1 MPSDQPVT
9 AAVIWADERL
19 VVIAKPAGISLATRR
34 AESDAAV
41 LRLIAA
47 LPEAERACYA
57 LGDDPLWLVHRL
69 DIGTSGLVLVARDA
83 ETHRELAQALSQR
96 RIAKTYL
103 ALVWGRPRPA
113 TGEWNEPLGPDRLDR
128 RRMCVDPAGR
138 PARSAYRVIAKAS
151 YASVVALVPHTGR
164 THQLRVH
171 AAHAG
176 HPIVGDDLYGG
187 PREHGVREG
196 NLRWALSP
204 GRGLLHAWR
213 LVVPGFGPAGEL
225 AFEAPLPADF
235 AAALAALGIAL
246 PGDTEI

>member
-1 MPSDQPVT
+1 MTP

-34 AESDAAV
+34 ADPGAAV
-41 LRLIAA
+41 RRLIAA
-47 LPEAERACYA
+47 LPEGESVFHGLANE
-57 LGDDPLWLVHRL
+57 PLWLVHRL
-69 DIGTSGLVLVARDA
+69 DVTTSGLVLVARDA
-83 ETHRELAQALSQR
+83 DTHRELAEALSQR

-113 TGEWNEPLGPDRLDR
+113 AGEWKEALGPDRVDR
-128 RRMCVDPAGR
+128 RRMCVDATGR
-138 PARSAYRVIAKAS
+138 PACSAYRVLARAP
-151 YASVVALVPHTGR
+151 YASLLALVPHTGR

-176 HPIVGDDLYGG
+176 HPIIGDDLYGG
-187 PREHGVREG
+187 PREHCVRGGV
-196 NLRWALSP
+196 LRRALSP

-246 PGDTEI
+246 PGDTKI

>member
-9 AAVIWADERL
+9 AALIWADERL

-34 AESDAAV
+34 ADPNAAV
-41 LRLIAA
+41 QRLIAA
-47 LPEAERACYA
+47 LPQAERASFG

-69 DIGTSGLVLVARDA
+69 DVATSGLVLVARDPD
-83 ETHRELAQALSQR
+83 THRDLALALSQR

-113 TGEWNEPLGPDRLDR
+113 TGEWNEPLGPDRSDR
-128 RRMCVDPAGR
+128 RRMCVDPAGQ
-138 PARSAYRVIAKAS
+138 PARSAYRVIASAP
-151 YASVVALVPHTGR
+151 YASVIALVPHTGR

-176 HPIVGDDLYGG
+176 HPVIGDDLYGG
-187 PREHGVREG
+187 PREHGVKAAD
-196 NLRWALSP
+196 LRRALSP
-204 GRGLLHAWR
+204 RRGLLHAWR

-235 AAALAALGIAL
+235 AAALAALGIPG
-246 PGDTEI
+246 PGDSEI